1 MNVTDYA
8 PFLGTI
14 GGGFPAGALA
24 GYTIKQV
31 IRIAAVIVGLF
42 IAALAYL
49 EYQKIINVDWVR
61 GESFSQNGILW
72 IVDSLTHFSNN
83 IGARLIRHIL
93 DPPILFLL
101 RQVFLM
107 GSLDLV
113 INTFLDFNVK
123 VRD

>member
-14 GGGFPAGALA
+14 GGGVAAGALA

-61 GESFSQNGILW
+61 GESFSQNGIMW

-83 IGARLIRHIL
+83 IGAPHTADFGFSNIIPLTSSLFDGIL
-93 DPPILFLL
+93 GF
-101 RQVFLM
+101 
-107 GSLDLV
+107 S
-113 INTFLDFNVK
+113 N
-123 VRD
+123 

>member
-14 GGGFPAGALA
+14 GGGFAAGALTA
-24 GYTIKQV
+24 YTIKQV

-61 GESFSQNGILW
+61 GESFSQNGIMW

-83 IGARLIRHIL
+83 IGARLIRQIL
-93 DPPILFLL
+93 DSPILFLL

-107 GSLDLV
+107 GSSDLV